1 MHVALPSYLA
11 HAAPKKQ
18 HVLPSN
24 KVTTAAVLHPTI
36 ITSSTQPAVITSSSY
51 PWQIVIYL
59 AGDEEH
65 LRLSGGREYAF
76 NGAVII
82 IYSPLSSRM
91 KYGSES
97 SSPFHAFSQLSEA
110 SIMAVSCSMALS

>member
-18 HVLPSN
+18 RVLPSN
-24 KVTTAAVLHPTI
+24 KATTAAVLYPTV

-51 PWQIVIYL
+51 PWQVVIYL

-65 LRLSGGREYAF
+65 LRLSG
-76 NGAVII
+76 AVNTDLMA
-82 IYSPLSSRM
+82 PLLL
-91 KYGSES
+91 YIL
-97 SSPFHAFSQLSEA
+97 PFRLG
-110 SIMAVSCSMALS
+110 